1 MPYRGVELGFLDE
14 LTEQVNVVLVAEILN
29 ISI

>member
-1 MPYRGVELGFLDE
+1 MPCRGVELIFLDE
-14 LTEQVNVVLVAEILN
+14 LTKHVNVVLVAEILN